1 MLQDHERSQF
11 RTMNLY
17 FKTTTTKI
25 KNNNN
30 ERKLCKVSIIGEEE
44 TETIHNNMQCHFV
57 QQLIKTDE

>member
-1 MLQDHERSQF
+1 M
-11 RTMNLY
+11 
-17 FKTTTTKI
+17 TTTTKKI

>member
-17 FKTTTTKI
+17 FKMTTTTKKI
-25 KNNNN
+25 KNN

-57 QQLIKTDE
+57 QRLIKTDE